1 MVKVLLSKSKVLIFC
16 FFIIAELLLCKASRQ
31 DLSLFLPPPKLI
43 QQQVLVLRGG
53 ARHDDEDANLSRRR
67 KMPPSYAR
75 KYPSK
80 GPEKPYQR
88 RDNAYY
94 NKRAASSRRRA
105 PSALNTAASLAKK
118 TIDVTSAAAWTT
130 LKGSGKAAFY
140 LAAPKHVERREMVG
154 VWRLDQSVGDKFS
167 TVCAANVEFTTKGDV
182 MVKYD
187 DQTFITPFLFRE
199 RKWPQSCTV
208 EFEARAFQGP
218 HDEKPVLM
226 RYKGYFRRKLADS
239 NVIKIVGD
247 IYAVSKTG
255 WRRGDGKRIGSFVA
269 RRRLLKRRQNDESA
283 TEDEF
288 EEDFD
293 SNMEDYT
300 DDEENSDVYDGGISD
315 DEYDDY

>member
-16 FFIIAELLLCKASRQ
+16 LFIIAELSLCKASRQ
-31 DLSLFLPPPKLI
+31 DHSLILPPPKLI

-53 ARHDDEDANLSRRR
+53 ARYDDEDANHSRRR
-67 KMPPSYAR
+67 KMPPPNAR

-80 GPEKPYQR
+80 GPENPYQR
-88 RDNAYY
+88 RDNQYY
-94 NKRAASSRRRA
+94 NKRAPSSRRA
-105 PSALNTAASLAKK
+105 PNALNTAASLAKK

-140 LAAPKHVERREMVG
+140 LAAPKHVERREMIG

-167 TVCAANVEFTTKGDV
+167 TVCAANVEFTPKGDV

-187 DQTFITPFLFRE
+187 DQTFVTPFLFRE
-199 RKWPQSCTV
+199 RTWPQSCTV

-269 RRRLLKRRQNDESA
+269 RRRLLKRRQNDDSA
-283 TEDEF
+283 TEEEF

-293 SNMEDYT
+293 SNMEDYS
-300 DDEENSDVYDGGISD
+300 DDEEENYDVYDGGISD